1 MKDVGYSATASY
13 VCSSDDA
20 FNSCSD
26 LIYPLC
32 VQEARFTGDFE
43 GFWED
48 TDQCQTSGQ
57 SVRYIS
63 LYPVSVPDPI
73 PASVPDLA
81 PASAH
86 ISFNITHV
94 LLEVGSGAEVVCVVK
109 LICSCVC
116 VYLDVCECVCM
127 H

>member
-57 SVRYIS
+57 SVRYPCM
-63 LYPVSVPDPI
+63 PV
-73 PASVPDLA
+73 SVPDLA

-116 VYLDVCECVCM
+116 VYLDMCECVCM